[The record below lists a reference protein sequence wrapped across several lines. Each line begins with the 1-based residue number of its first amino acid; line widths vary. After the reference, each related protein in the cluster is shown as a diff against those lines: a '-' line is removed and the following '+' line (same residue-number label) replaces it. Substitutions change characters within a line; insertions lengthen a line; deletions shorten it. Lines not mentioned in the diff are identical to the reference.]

1 MKLWWIMALIG
12 FTLVNASERLLGQAR
27 GSAGRSAPAGSH
39 AQPLQPSRPL
49 PRTTD
54 RRFRST
60 MTLVPSPFAG
70 RRGHFPVRAPWFGL
84 IAFDRSWL
92 WTPIAVDGIA
102 VDEMAM
108 APQRRPPQEG
118 PVGGLQLDVEPRR
131 AVVYVD
137 GWYAGEVDAFSGY
150 YRHMEIGAGWH
161 TLEIVAPDYEPLV
174 VDVMISPNRTTTYRS
189 SLNRAPGQQ

>member
-1 MKLWWIMALIG
+1 MKPWWIVALIA
-12 FTLVNASERLLGQAR
+12 FTLVTASERLLGQVR
-27 GSAGRSAPAGSH
+27 GSAGRSAPAGSR
-39 AQPLQPSRPL
+39 AQPLQQSRPSL
-49 PRTTD
+49 RSTD

-92 WTPIAVDGIA
+92 WTPST
-102 VDEMAM
+102 VDEMLV
-108 APQRRPPQEG
+108 APRPYPPQEQ
-118 PVGGLQLDVEPRR
+118 VGGLQLDVEPRR

-137 GWYAGEVDAFSGY
+137 GWYAGVVDAFSGY
-150 YRHMEIGAGWH
+150 YRHLEIGAGWH

-189 SLNRAPGQQ
+189 SLNRAPSRGWD